1 MFSGSE
7 SSSQSLKFFSSS
19 SSEPASFFLSSFGS
33 DSSLMILIFLDSG
46 CALYTRVMSMFSL
59 ELATLAIYLTLTGPS
74 YVVLL

>member
-1 MFSGSE
+1 
-7 SSSQSLKFFSSS
+7 
-19 SSEPASFFLSSFGS
+19 
-33 DSSLMILIFLDSG
+33 MILIFLDSG